1 MKRLLWIV
9 LLLCFFQPV
18 FAQNKSK
25 SSFPTYTI
33 ALKNILLW
41 SNGINFSS
49 RFTPHLSIEAT
60 GSLVLAQ
67 GGEIGINYFF
77 SEEIKKYNFYTG
89 IHGGWMTMY
98 FLSRSDY
105 LGFMIP
111 IGMEFY
117 RKKWVLGVETGYM
130 FLRESSYHQGDFA
143 PYWFGNYHLPYY
155 SAKIGLRFPWK
166 K

>member
-1 MKRLLWIV
+1 MKRIFSIVV
-9 LLLCFFQPV
+9 LLCLFQPI
-18 FAQNKSK
+18 FAQNTAKTN
-25 SSFPTYTI
+25 FPTYSV
-33 ALKNILLW
+33 ALKNIMLW
-41 SNGINFSS
+41 SNGVNFSY

-67 GGEIGINYFF
+67 GGEVGINYFF
-77 SEEIKKYNFYTG
+77 SKKIKKYNLYTG
-89 IHGGWMTMY
+89 IHGGWMKMY

-117 RKKWVLGVETGYM
+117 RKRWILGVETGYM
-130 FLRESSYHQGDFA
+130 FLHESSYQQGA
-143 PYWFGNYHLPYY
+143 YSPYRYENHHLPYY
-155 SAKIGLRFPWK
+155 SVKIGFRFPQK